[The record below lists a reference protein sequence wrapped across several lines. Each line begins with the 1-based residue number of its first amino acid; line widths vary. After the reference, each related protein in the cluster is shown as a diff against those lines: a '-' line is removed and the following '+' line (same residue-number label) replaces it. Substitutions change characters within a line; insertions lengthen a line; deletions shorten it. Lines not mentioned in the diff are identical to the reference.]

1 MFAKI
6 RFDRKIDLNRHYIS
20 PGGYEM
26 TAGGKTYQFDYMDYS
41 GRVLSDRR
49 DVLECEMHNLD
60 TVSFPDAA
68 GFDPKQLERIDE
80 FFVYTGETDEEEIHP
95 VELLELSFYAEE
107 EVVTVP
113 ASILK
118 AAVLTDGA
126 K

>member
-41 GRVLSDRR
+41 GRVLPNRR

-60 TVSFPDAA
+60 TVSFPEAA

-95 VELLELSFYAEE
+95 VELLELSFYNEK

>member
-41 GRVLSDRR
+41 GRVLPDRR

-60 TVSFPDAA
+60 TVSFPEAA
-68 GFDPKQLERIDE
+68 GFDPGQLEKINE
-80 FFVYTGETDEEEIHP
+80 FFVFTGEEEEEIHP
-95 VELLELSFYAEE
+95 VELLELSFYTGKR
-107 EVVTVP
+107 VITVP
-113 ASILK
+113 VSILK